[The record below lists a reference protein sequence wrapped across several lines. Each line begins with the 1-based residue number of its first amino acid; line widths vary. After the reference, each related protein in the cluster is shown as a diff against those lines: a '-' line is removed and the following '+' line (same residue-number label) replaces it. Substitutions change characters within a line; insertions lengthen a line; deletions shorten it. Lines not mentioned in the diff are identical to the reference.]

1 MKQAYTPTS
10 ISRVAQ
16 QSKRIVY
23 SHTLP
28 ILAHFHIQYLET
40 ATDEDEAR
48 HIAIGVS
55 EALNECSDMEG
66 IGQDEVL

>member
-1 MKQAYTPTS
+1 
-10 ISRVAQ
+10 
-16 QSKRIVY
+16 
-23 SHTLP
+23 
-28 ILAHFHIQYLET
+28 LET

-66 IGQDEVL
+66 IGQDEVP